1 MSDDFEWFIG
11 KMVTGK
17 KVGALL
23 DSATGRVIAAYT
35 QSRSSAYSRLCL
47 VVLKSDNS
55 IAEIQA
61 HEAKILNEENEPTWD
76 KEGTRPNP

>member
-11 KMVTGK
+11 KRVTGK
-17 KVGALL
+17 KVGALI
-23 DSATGRVIAAYT
+23 DSATVRVVAAYP
-35 QSRSSAYSRLCL
+35 QFRSSSYSRLCL

-76 KEGTRPNP
+76 KEGIKPKP